1 VRILLS
7 AAEASS
13 DTHGA
18 KLLEALK
25 AESPGLEAFGIG
37 GPRLREAGLETVVD
51 ARDLLSMGL
60 TEIMGRLPRILAALD
75 RVAAEAQARKPDL
88 AIVMDYPEFHMKL
101 AARLRKLGIP
111 VVYYIP
117 PKLWVWREGRL
128 KRLRALCEKLLC
140 ILPFE
145 EKFYAS
151 RGAPASYVGNPLVDE
166 LPLTMTR
173 EQAREALSVGNS
185 DLVLA
190 LLPGSRPAE
199 LKRHIDV
206 MLDGATRAAARLR
219 VGGKLRAR
227 DPLRVL
233 IPIPETSNVPRIR
246 AQIESWVTQA
256 SGGEPGFI
264 LDVRVFEG
272 NAAACLAAADAALVK
287 SGTATLEAGLMLC
300 PHAVVYKPSALTGWA
315 FRNVVRY
322 KGPVGLVNLVAGG
335 GPEARPPYLVNEIV
349 MNSVTA
355 RNLENELVSLFGDE
369 ARRRRIVEGLGAM
382 KARVLEGAAKQSPSL
397 RAAKEALSALESYR
411 ARSGGATPA
420 PGPLA

>member
-1 VRILLS
+1 VKILLS

-13 DTHGA
+13 DVHGA
-18 KLLEALK
+18 KLLESLR
-25 AESPGLEAFGIG
+25 AEAPGLEAFGIG
-37 GPRLREAGLETVVD
+37 GTKLREAGLDTVVD
-51 ARDLLSMGL
+51 AKELLSMGL

-75 RVAAEAQARKPDL
+75 AITAAAESRKPDL
-88 AIVMDYPEFHMKL
+88 AIVLDYPEFHMKL
-101 AARLRKLGIP
+101 AARLRKLGVP

-145 EKFYAS
+145 EKFYAN
-151 RGAPASYVGNPLVDE
+151 RGAAASYVGNPLVDE
-166 LPLTMTR
+166 LPLALTKD
-173 EQAREALSVGNS
+173 QARQALSVGNS

-206 MLDGATRAAARLR
+206 MLDGSTRAAARLR
-219 VGGKLRAR
+219 ANGKLRAR

-246 AQIESWVTQA
+246 DQITSWISQA
-256 SGGEPGFI
+256 SGGQPGFI

-272 NAAACLAAADAALVK
+272 MAAECLAAADAALVK

-300 PHAVVYKPSALTGWA
+300 PHAVVYKPSAITGWA

-322 KGPVGLVNLVAGG
+322 KGPVGLVNLVAGE

-349 MNSVTA
+349 MQAVTA
-355 RNLENELVSLFGDE
+355 RNLEAELISLFEDE
-369 ARRRRIVEGLGAM
+369 DRRKKMVEGLGAM
-382 KARVLEGAAKQSPSL
+382 KARVLAGAAKESPSL
-397 RAAKEALSALESYR
+397 RAAKEALGALASYKAR
-411 ARSGGATPA
+411 AGAQATGA
-420 PGPLA
+420 RA

>member
-1 VRILLS
+1 LRILLS

-13 DTHGA
+13 DAHGA

-25 AESPGLEAFGIG
+25 AESPGLQAFGIG
-37 GPRLREAGLETVVD
+37 GPKLREAGLETIVD
-51 ARDLLSMGL
+51 ARELLSMGL
-60 TEIMGRLPRILAALD
+60 TEVVGRLPRILAALD
-75 RVAAEAQARKPDL
+75 AVSAEAKARKPDL
-88 AIVMDYPEFHMKL
+88 AIVLDYPEFHMKL
-101 AARLRKLGIP
+101 ASRLRRLGIP

-117 PKLWVWREGRL
+117 PKLWVWRAGRL
-128 KRLRALCEKLLC
+128 KRLNALFEKLLC

-145 EKFYAS
+145 EGFYAA
-151 RGAPASYVGNPLVDE
+151 RGAQASYVGNPLLDE
-166 LPLTMTR
+166 LPLGLSR
-173 EQAREALSVGNS
+173 AQAREGLSLGGS

-219 VGGKLRAR
+219 SEGKLRAR

-246 AQIESWVTQA
+246 AQIESWVLQA

-272 NAAACLAAADAALVK
+272 NAALCLAAADAALVK

-300 PHAVVYKPSALTGWA
+300 PHAVVYKPSAITGWA

-335 GPEARPPYLVNEIV
+335 GPGTRPPYLVNEIV
-349 MNSVTA
+349 MKSVTA
-355 RNLENELVSLFGDE
+355 RNLEEELVSLLGDE
-369 ARRRRIVEGLGAM
+369 SRRRRIVEGLGALRE
-382 KARVLEGAAKQSPSL
+382 RVLSGASGESPST
-397 RAAKEALSALESYR
+397 RAAREALAALRRYR
-411 ARSGGATPA
+411 GRAAA
-420 PGPLA
+420 PPPP